1 MTGEPAAGT
10 GPGGAQRIVATA
22 QDVPLMPLLIV
33 FAGLPGAGK
42 STIARAVARHLGAAY
57 LRIDSVEQALR
68 AGGTLPAGVVAEGYA
83 VARAVAADQLA
94 VGLSVVA
101 DAVNP
106 LRLTRDAWRAV
117 AGRTGAQLIDVE
129 VVCSDPAAHRRRVE
143 TRTTDVPGLVLPS
156 WEAVLT
162 REYHAWDR
170 PRLVLDTAA
179 RDAGAC
185 VRELLERLPPG
196 V

>member
-1 MTGEPAAGT
+1 
-10 GPGGAQRIVATA
+10 
-22 QDVPLMPLLIV
+22 MPVLIA

-42 STIARAVARHLGAAY
+42 STVARAVARHLSAAY

-68 AGGTLPAGVVAEGYA
+68 ARGTLPAGVVAEGYA
-83 VARAVAADQLA
+83 VAYAVAADQLA

-106 LRLTRDAWRAV
+106 LGLTRDAWRTV
-117 AGRTGAQLIDVE
+117 ADRAGVPLLDVE
-129 VVCSDPAAHRRRVE
+129 VVCSDAAEHRRRVE
-143 TRTTDVPGLVLPS
+143 TRTSDVPGLVPPT
-156 WEAVLT
+156 WEAVRT

-185 VRELLERLPPG
+185 VRALLEQLPPG
-196 V
+196 A

>member
-1 MTGEPAAGT
+1 
-10 GPGGAQRIVATA
+10 
-22 QDVPLMPLLIV
+22 MPVLIA

-42 STIARAVARHLGAAY
+42 STIARAVARRIRAAY

-83 VARAVAADQLA
+83 VAHAVAADQLT

-106 LRLTRDAWRAV
+106 LGLTRDAWQAV
-117 AGRTGAQLIDVE
+117 ADRAGVPLIGVE
-129 VVCSDPAAHRRRVE
+129 VVCSDAAEHRRRVE
-143 TRTTDVPGLVLPS
+143 TRRIDVPGLVPPT
-156 WEAVLT
+156 WEEVRA

-170 PRLVLDTAA
+170 PRLVLDTAG

-185 VRELLERLPPG
+185 VRELLDQLPPG
-196 V
+196 A